1 MQISRPQVSRPARRA
16 VAAIGAAP
24 LMATLALSSV
34 SITLVVVLAT
44 VSEGRVPASGP
55 LGLVCA
61 LVLAAVAAAEASRPA
76 RSERTRR
83 KTMHPPEP
91 AD

>member
-1 MQISRPQVSRPARRA
+1 MRRAQVSRPARRA

-24 LMATLALSSV
+24 LMVALAFSSLLITLA
-34 SITLVVVLAT
+34 VVLGT
-44 VSEGRVPASGP
+44 VSDGRVPASGG

-83 KTMHPPEP
+83 KTMRP
-91 AD
+91 AGTAD